1 MTPSLDP
8 MTRRPVAALL
18 VAGLAALA
26 VVAGSCGGDES
37 ALPKIREIS
46 IVMTDSKFTPDT
58 IEVKVGE
65 TVKLVFT
72 NKGALRHEAVIG
84 DEATQIA
91 NEQQMQQLLGASST
105 IAITPQQARHGRS
118 AEVLAVVAHPGMS
131 AANVVS
137 VEPGATGEIT
147 FTFAKA
153 GKLLM
158 GCHEIGHYAAGMV
171 GTINVTA

>member
-1 MTPSLDP
+1 ML
-8 MTRRPVAALL
+8 
-18 VAGLAALA
+18 AGLAVL
-26 VVAGSCGGDES
+26 VVVITSCGGDES
-37 ALPKIREIS
+37 SLPKIREVPIE
-46 IVMTDSKFTPDT
+46 MTDSKFTPDT
-58 IEVKVGE
+58 VDVKVGE
-65 TVKLVFT
+65 TVKLLFT
-72 NKGALRHEAVIG
+72 NRGAIRHEAVIG

-105 IAITPQQARHGRS
+105 IAITPQQAVGHGR
-118 AEVLAVVAHPGMS
+118 AVAIVAAAAHPGMS

-153 GKLLM
+153 GTLLM